1 MKAKSVKGKTAG
13 EIKAALE
20 ANITNEFKPTL
31 ATVFIS
37 AENERETVCKILSEK
52 NIQIFGSSTGAEFT
66 DGELETDSIVI
77 LLLDINPNY
86 FYLKLIESSPGTTK
100 ETAEQI
106 GSFGLSKFKKPAFLI
121 VSGGLSTD
129 GDEIAE
135 GIKSSCGA
143 SSPVFGG
150 LAADKLLFKRTY
162 VFTNDMLT
170 DHGLL
175 ALIVDEEKISIG
187 GMAIGGWIPVGLE
200 RTITRSNGNIVY
212 SIDNEP
218 AMDFIGRYTGL
229 KNIDEKSAGD
239 ILIRGNFQLQLKREN
254 RPPVMRT
261 PMQANLQDRSIV
273 FAGSL
278 PQGSK
283 VRLCLLP
290 GSEVIETTL
299 NQFSEYK
306 KQQPEADAL
315 IMFSCYGR
323 KITLGP
329 YMSEEI
335 DGVKNIWNAPM
346 AGFFCFG
353 EIGRVVS
360 GEYEFQNMTC
370 SLAILKEK

>member
-200 RTITRSNGNIVY
+200 KTITRSNGNIVY

-261 PMQANLQDRSIV
+261 PMQANAGPLHCFCRK
-273 FAGSL
+273 FA
-278 PQGSK
+278 
-283 VRLCLLP
+283 
-290 GSEVIETTL
+290 
-299 NQFSEYK
+299 
-306 KQQPEADAL
+306 
-315 IMFSCYGR
+315 
-323 KITLGP
+323 
-329 YMSEEI
+329 
-335 DGVKNIWNAPM
+335 
-346 AGFFCFG
+346 AGFQSEALLVTG
-353 EIGRVVS
+353 V
-360 GEYEFQNMTC
+360 
-370 SLAILKEK
+370 